1 MPPPERYNTGYNLG
15 VGGAVVRDGRL
26 LLVRRLSRRG
36 QGNWQVPGGFVE
48 QDETIEVAVVREV
61 EEEAGVTA
69 EVQGVLGIR
78 NRYDEDGGNSI
89 YVVMLLN
96 ALSGDPN
103 PDMTEV
109 DRAEFF
115 TLEEI
120 LAIEQIGAINVEVAK
135 QALSAEH
142 RVLCPQTIEQVGRGT
157 YTLFLGKSPQP
168 PFRKGGF
175 YVGIEAAGLTPCHGA
190 DTLAD
195 VPGVPFIGAQ
205 LAQFHFI

>member
-15 VGGAVVRDGRL
+15 VGGAVVRGERL

-36 QGNWQVPGGFVE
+36 HGNWQVPGGFVE

-96 ALSGDPN
+96 ALSGEPN
-103 PDMTEV
+103 PDMKEV

-115 TLEEI
+115 TLDEI

-135 QALSAEH
+135 RALASDP
-142 RVLCPQTIEQVGRGT
+142 RTLCPQTIDQVGRGT
-157 YTLFLGKSPQP
+157 YTLFLG
-168 PFRKGGF
+168 
-175 YVGIEAAGLTPCHGA
+175 
-190 DTLAD
+190 
-195 VPGVPFIGAQ
+195 
-205 LAQFHFI
+205 